1 MIVKTDCKTDGSFY
15 RTSPVST
22 LRGQES
28 RHMGETGAAQRRRT
42 AIVRIVAWRPRRQW
56 GKLPRAED
64 TGPHLYTGTV
74 MGIVRIQ

>member
-1 MIVKTDCKTDGSFY
+1 
-15 RTSPVST
+15 
-22 LRGQES
+22 
-28 RHMGETGAAQRRRT
+28 MGETGAAQRRRT

-74 MGIVRIQ
+74 MGIARIQRWLSEYLDIE